1 MATISVDCSTAG
13 NSQAVTIK
21 SLANSKIQVAE
32 IFVTPTGTYDTG
44 ASESIEITN
53 ADQAI
58 ENSRRNGKAVTLI
71 SACGGQS
78 AYDPTG
84 AKHYHFKTAVI
95 SSTTVDCTIFEVGGS
110 EYANSTALPTLAG
123 PMSVLV
129 AFTEA

>member
-1 MATISVDCSTAG
+1 MATITIDCSTAG
-13 NSQAVTIK
+13 LVQATTVK
-21 SLANSKIQVAE
+21 SAANSAVQIAE
-32 IFVTPTGTYDTG
+32 IFVTPSGTYDQA

-78 AYDPTG
+78 ASAAGVD
-84 AKHYHFKTAVI
+84 YHFKTAVV
-95 SSTTVDCTIFEVGGS
+95 SSTTVEATIFAVGGS
-110 EYANSTALPTLAG
+110 EQADAALPAYSG

>member
-1 MATISVDCSTAG
+1 MATITIDCSSAG
-13 NSQAVTIK
+13 VSQATTIK
-21 SLANSKIQVAE
+21 SDATSRVQVAE
-32 IFVTPTGTYDTG
+32 IFVTPTGTYDQS

-58 ENSRRNGKAVTLI
+58 ENSRRNGKSVTLI

-78 AYDPTG
+78 AYD
-84 AKHYHFKTAVI
+84 AANNAHYHFKTAVV
-95 SSTTVDCTIFEVGGS
+95 SSTTIECTIFEVGGS
-110 EYANSTALPTLAG
+110 EAADAALPTFSG

>member
-1 MATISVDCSTAG
+1 MATLTFNCATAG
-13 NSQAVTIK
+13 VSQARTVI
-21 SLANSKIQVAE
+21 SDAYNKIQIAE
-32 IFVTPTGTYDTG
+32 IFVTPSGTYDQA

-78 AYDPTG
+78 AYDKTND
-84 AKHYHFKTAVI
+84 AHYHFKTAVV
-95 SSTTVDCTIFEVGGS
+95 SSTTIEATIFEVGGS
-110 EYANSTALPTLAG
+110 EAADAALPTFEG

>member
-1 MATISVDCSTAG
+1 MATITLDCSTAG
-13 NSQAVTIK
+13 VSQATTIK
-21 SLANSKIQVAE
+21 SAAASQIQLAE
-32 IFVTPTGTYDTG
+32 IFVTPSGTYDQA

-78 AYDPTG
+78 AYDATNDL
-84 AKHYHFKTAVI
+84 HYHFKTAVV
-95 SSTTVDCTIFEVGGS
+95 SSTTVEATIFKVG
-110 EYANSTALPTLAG
+110 STEAADAALPTFSG
-123 PMSVLV
+123 PMSVIV

>member
-1 MATISVDCSTAG
+1 MSGSLTFNCATAG
-13 NSQAVTIK
+13 VSQAVTRK
-21 SLANSKIQVAE
+21 SVADSEVQIAE
-32 IFVTPTGTYDTG
+32 IYVTPTGTYDKS

-71 SACGGQS
+71 AAVGAQS
-78 AYDPTG
+78 AYDATNN
-84 AKHYHFKTAVI
+84 KHYHFKTAVV
-95 SSTTVDCTIFEVGGS
+95 SSTTVECTIFEVGGS
-110 EYANSTALPTLAG
+110 EAADAALPTFNQ

>member
-1 MATISVDCSTAG
+1 MATIAIDCSAAG
-13 NSQAVTIK
+13 TSQAVTIK
-21 SLANSKIQVAE
+21 SEATSAVQVAE
-32 IFVTPTGTYDTG
+32 IFVTPSGTYDQA

-78 AYDPTG
+78 AYVPASG
-84 AKHYHFKTAVI
+84 VHHHFKTAVV
-95 SSTTVDCTIFEVGGS
+95 SSTTIEATIFAVGGN
-110 EYANSTALPTLAG
+110 EAADAALPTYSG

>member
-1 MATISVDCSTAG
+1 MATITIDCSTAG
-13 NSQAVTIK
+13 NAQATTIK
-21 SLANSKIQVAE
+21 SDANSKVQIAE
-32 IFVTPTGTYDTG
+32 IFVTPTGTYDQA

-78 AYDPTG
+78 ASTAAG
-84 AKHYHFKTAVI
+84 VQYHLKTAVI
-95 SSTTVDCTIFEVGGS
+95 NSTTVDATLFIVGGA
-110 EYANSTALPTLAG
+110 EATDAAAVPTLNG
-123 PMSVLV
+123 PVSVLV

>member
-1 MATISVDCSTAG
+1 MATITVDCSTAG
-13 NSQAVTIK
+13 ESQAMTIK
-21 SLANSKIQVAE
+21 SLANSQVQVAE
-32 IFVTPTGTYDTG
+32 IFVTPSGTYDTG

-58 ENSRRNGKAVTLI
+58 ENSRRNGKAVTLL

-78 AYDPTG
+78 AYD
-84 AKHYHFKTAVI
+84 AAADKHWHFKTAVV
-95 SSTTVDCTIFEVGGS
+95 SSTTVECTIFEVGGS
-110 EYANSTALPTLAG
+110 EHSNSTALPTFSG